1 MRSQVLVKRYAQ
13 GLISSAKDEKEFE
26 SLRRQLREFQHLFSA
41 QKNLQ
46 DVLISPFLP
55 SAKKT
60 EIVAQILAEIHL
72 EGKAGR
78 FLLLLVEN
86 NRLPLLPDILDRLPE
101 LWNEEQGIATFI
113 VSSVVPL
120 NDTQKK
126 RLEEKF
132 LKLEKRP
139 VSLSY
144 IIDPS
149 LVAGLLIRKGN
160 IVYDASLHGDL
171 ERLKQKISEG

>member
-1 MRSQVLVKRYAQ
+1 MRSQILVKRYAQ
-13 GLISSAKDEKEFE
+13 GLISSSKDEKEFK
-26 SLRRQLREFQHLFSA
+26 SLRHQLREFQHLFSA

-55 SAKKT
+55 LTKKT
-60 EIVAQILAEIHL
+60 EIVAQILAEIPL
-72 EGKAGR
+72 KGKAGR

-86 NRLPLLPDILDRLPE
+86 NRLPLLPDILNRLPE
-101 LWNEEQGIATFI
+101 LWNEEHGIATFV

-126 RLEEKF
+126 RLEEKL

-144 IIDPS
+144 RIDPS
-149 LVAGLLIRKGN
+149 LVAGLSIRKGN
-160 IVYDASLHGDL
+160 IVYDASLQGEL
-171 ERLKQKISEG
+171 ESLKRKISEG